1 MAMKTLILT
10 ILISFFS
17 FQENTTANIGQA
29 LKAGSSKE
37 LIKYCNNNI
46 EIKIDGKGA
55 NYSLNQAEEV
65 LKNFFL
71 KNPAR
76 NFTYIH
82 QGQSPEGLKYN
93 IGSYK
98 MDNGSYR
105 VVMVIKQISS
115 ELKIDTITFS
125 KE

>member
-1 MAMKTLILT
+1 MKTITFIL
-10 ILISFFS
+10 LLSFFP
-17 FQENTTANIGQA
+17 FQDNITVNIGQA

-37 LIKYCNNNI
+37 LIKYCNSNI
-46 EIKIDGKGA
+46 EIKIDGNGA

-65 LKNFFL
+65 LKSFFL
-71 KNPAR
+71 NNPPR
-76 NFTYIH
+76 NFTFIH

-98 MDNGSYR
+98 MGDGSYR
-105 VVMVIKQISS
+105 VVMVIKDIKGS
-115 ELKIDTITFS
+115 LKIDTITFS

>member
-1 MAMKTLILT
+1 MKILFT
-10 ILISFFS
+10 AILYSLISLQGDITS
-17 FQENTTANIGQA
+17 NISQA

-37 LIKYCNNNI
+37 LIKYCNTSI
-46 EIKIDGKGA
+46 EVKINGKGA
-55 NYSLNQAEEV
+55 NYSLSQAEEV

-71 KNPAR
+71 TNPPR

-98 MDNGSYR
+98 MDGGSYR
-105 VVMVIKQISS
+105 VVMVIKEVKGSF
-115 ELKIDTITFS
+115 KIDTITFS

>member
-1 MAMKTLILT
+1 MKLFLIA
-10 ILISFFS
+10 ILSFLLHVD
-17 FQENTTANIGQA
+17 QDTTASIGQA

-37 LIKYCNNNI
+37 LIKYCNTNI

-71 KNPAR
+71 KNPSR
-76 NFTYIH
+76 DFTYIH
-82 QGQSPEGLKYN
+82 KGQSPEGLKYN

-98 MDNGSYR
+98 MDGGSYR
-105 VVMVIKQISS
+105 VVMVIKEVGGSF
-115 ELKIDTITFS
+115 KIDTINFS
-125 KE
+125 RE